1 MPGKNP
7 ILRFLADN
15 KEQLSPLLILTH
27 NHPDPDSIASAWTLA
42 FLAERLYGIRA
53 KIVYGGIIGRME
65 NKVLVEIL
73 HVPIR
78 SAKPSDFE
86 KAQSLAVVDTQ
97 PPFQNNC
104 FPANRKADLVIDHHP
119 RHKKT
124 DAKLVL
130 IDETAGATT
139 TLLAEAALASGLEIP
154 TGLATALVYGIGS
167 ETQNLGREANARDMA
182 AYRSLFPKVS
192 MKSLSKIQNP
202 PRPASF
208 FNVLGRAIQQAFVI
222 RGVIGVSLGNAPSQD
237 IVAHMADFLLSHEK
251 MRWSI
256 VTGRYEGRL
265 YVSLRTHNTRAEAGK
280 LLWKLLGGGTSAGGH
295 GMIAGGS
302 IDVGKESDE
311 SVWQET
317 EERLTEAFFKSQG
330 IKPPFEL
337 EYPFRL
343 LNTSTETRN
352 IRRVRRGNK

>member
-1 MPGKNP
+1 MSERQPDS
-7 ILRFLADN
+7 ILDFLAEN

-27 NHPDPDSIASAWTLA
+27 NHPDPDSIASAWALATLA
-42 FLAERLYGIRA
+42 EKLHGIRSR
-53 KIVYGGIIGRME
+53 IVHGGIIARME

-73 HVPIR
+73 RVPIR
-78 SAKPSDFE
+78 EATDSDFARA
-86 KAQSLAVVDTQ
+86 KALAVVDTQ

-104 FPANRKADLVIDHHP
+104 FPAKRKADIVIDHHP

-124 DAKLVL
+124 DAKFVL
-130 IDETAGATT
+130 IDESAGATT
-139 TLLAEAALASGLEIP
+139 TLLAEAVLASGIEIS
-154 TGLATALVYGIGS
+154 TRLATALVYGIGS
-167 ETQNLGREANARDMA
+167 ETQNLGREADARDMA
-182 AYRSLFPKVS
+182 AYRALFPKVS
-192 MKSLSKIQNP
+192 MKNLSRIQNP

-208 FNVLGRAIQQAFVI
+208 FNVLGRAIQQAFMI
-222 RGVIGVSLGNAPSQD
+222 RSVVGVHLGNVPSQD
-237 IVAHMADFLLSHEK
+237 IVAHMADLLLTHEK

-256 VTGRYEGRL
+256 VTGRFEGKL

-302 IDVGKESDE
+302 INLGKEAEE
-311 SVWQET
+311 SVWQEA
-317 EERLTEAFFKSQG
+317 EENLTAAFLKSQG

-343 LNTSTETRN
+343 LST
-352 IRRVRRGNK
+352 